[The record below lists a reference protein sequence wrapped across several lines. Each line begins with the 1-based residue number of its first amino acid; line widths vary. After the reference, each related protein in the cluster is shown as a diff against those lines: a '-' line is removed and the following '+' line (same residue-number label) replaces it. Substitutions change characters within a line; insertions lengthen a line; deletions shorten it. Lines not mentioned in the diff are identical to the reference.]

1 MNEIGVPGLSGVGGG
16 GGGGSG
22 GGIAVS
28 VEVVVVV
35 VDGGGDG
42 GGGDLWQAETLD
54 VHTELNKQHTE
65 TNGEPA

>member
-1 MNEIGVPGLSGVGGG
+1 
-16 GGGGSG
+16 
-22 GGIAVS
+22 
-28 VEVVVVV
+28 VVVVV